1 MTGPQ
6 SKWLMGA
13 LCPGPSVVLAISLW
27 QGSPNSTAHPC
38 TSSCQ
43 KSETTRNYTSKS
55 RALSTHRVGF
65 LALQHRPSNPP
76 SLPVSLH
83 TLRVLPQETLVPVAL
98 VVVLACRRLTA
109 AMPSLYPDRSA
120 QPPVLP
126 ERIMLM
132 IQEPVRR
139 LNQPLPVWYS
149 DVEASVGK
157 LIRLGAQ
164 TSLYPD
170 AVETKHK
177 LQAISEAISP
187 IGAAGCVV
195 DRYLGR
201 GTRDEI
207 ARRCDCFSLSLALG
221 LIDSWL
227 RSCEDYMRRN
237 SNMRIKDDLTQLS
250 QLNRE
255 LSDISR
261 RHGIRD
267 YSHDSVFHLF
277 DSLGLLGA
285 DRPRHSKSGFMHIWF
300 VRIADY
306 WHRRTGKWRRRR
318 GQDLEPGAIQKGY
331 EQ

>member
-1 MTGPQ
+1 MQSVCGKASQTSRPIPVRLHARRARQHATTLLVFSHRAETVKQKPCPVHRRTASASLRCSTGRQ
-6 SKWLMGA
+6 TRLH
-13 LCPGPSVVLAISLW
+13 CPFHFTPFAF
-27 QGSPNSTAHPC
+27 SP
-38 TSSCQ
+38 
-43 KSETTRNYTSKS
+43 R
-55 RALSTHRVGF
+55 
-65 LALQHRPSNPP
+65 RP
-76 SLPVSLH
+76 
-83 TLRVLPQETLVPVAL
+83 LVPVAL

-109 AMPSLYPDRSA
+109 AMPSLYPDPSA
-120 QPPVLP
+120 EPPVLP

-157 LIRLGAQ
+157 LIRLGVQ

-187 IGAAGCVV
+187 VGAAGCVV
-195 DRYLGR
+195 DKYLGR

-207 ARRCDCFSLSLALG
+207 ARRYDCFSLSLALG

-237 SNMRIKDDLTQLS
+237 CNKRIKDDLTQLS

-255 LSDISR
+255 LGDISR

-285 DRPRHSKSGFMHIWF
+285 DRPRHAKFGLMHIWF

-306 WHRRTGKWRRRR
+306 WHRRRGKWRRRR
-318 GQDLEPGAIQKGY
+318 GQDLEPDAIQKGY